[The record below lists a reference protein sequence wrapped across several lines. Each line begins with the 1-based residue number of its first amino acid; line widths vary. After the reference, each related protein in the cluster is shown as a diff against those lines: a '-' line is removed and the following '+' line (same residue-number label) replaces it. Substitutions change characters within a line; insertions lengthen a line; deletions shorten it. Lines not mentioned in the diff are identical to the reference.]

1 MGKHNAESKFSP
13 VQMLDNKHVPV
24 FATLSSSVALLGK
37 WTALT
42 SGTVIAYT
50 GTGEDAQ
57 LLGILCAD
65 SDQIKSLSCKPC
77 TGIVEFLLHFLLIV
91 DNRVGQ

>member
-1 MGKHNAESKFSP
+1 MGKHVAESKFSP

-24 FATLSSSVALLGK
+24 FTTLSSSVALLEK

-50 GTGEDAQ
+50 GTGEDA
-57 LLGILCAD
+57 LSLCHANFA
-65 SDQIKSLSCKPC
+65 LA
-77 TGIVEFLLHFLLIV
+77 
-91 DNRVGQ
+91 

>member
-1 MGKHNAESKFSP
+1 
-13 VQMLDNKHVPV
+13 MLVNKHVPV
-24 FATLSSSVALLGK
+24 FATLSSSVALLEK

-50 GTGEDAQ
+50 GTGEYAQ
-57 LLGILCAD
+57 LSGILCAD
-65 SDQIKSLSCKPC
+65 SDLIKSLSCKPC
-77 TGIVEFLLHFLLIV
+77 TDTAEFLLPFFFIV